1 MEAVLTEAVGL
12 LDEAGEAAL
21 TFRALAAR
29 LGGGV
34 ASIYWYVQNKD
45 ELLDRAADHVMAT
58 VLADTE
64 KFVTLDDPLEALRSI
79 GVALYD
85 AAIQRPWLGSYFLR
99 NTGFQPNSLR
109 LYERI
114 GGQVMRLHLTPR
126 QTFHATSAMVGF
138 VVGLAADMGQELP
151 EEVLSG
157 KLNRDQYMQRVT
169 SQWRALD
176 PTQYPYLNTILD
188 EFEHHEDAEQF
199 RAGLDLL
206 LDGLRRQAEMGHS
219 ERGEPDDSSRGCK
232 TRSRTNIE
240 IDDYYVRT
248 VMDRYGIHTR
258 TEAVDLA
265 LRHLA
270 GQPMTRDEASDMR
283 GAHAL
288 DGLPAETGPA
298 ETGPAA

>member
-58 VLADTE
+58 VLEATE
-64 KFVTLDDPLEALRSI
+64 KFVTLDDPIEALRNI

-85 AAIQRPWLGSYFLR
+85 AAVERPWLASYFLR

-109 LYERI
+109 LYERV
-114 GGQVMRLHLTPR
+114 GEQVMRLHLSPR
-126 QTFHATSAMVGF
+126 QTFHAASAVVGF

-151 EEVLSG
+151 DEVLRG
-157 KLNRDQYMQRVT
+157 ELNRDQYMQRVT

-176 PTQYPYLNTILD
+176 PAEYPFLNTILD
-188 EFEHHEDAEQF
+188 EFEHHQDAEQF

-206 LDGLRRQAEMGHS
+206 LDGLRRQADLSHPA
-219 ERGEPDDSSRGCK
+219 RGEADHSSR
-232 TRSRTNIE
+232 SR
-240 IDDYYVRT
+240 V
-248 VMDRYGIHTR
+248 
-258 TEAVDLA
+258 
-265 LRHLA
+265 
-270 GQPMTRDEASDMR
+270 
-283 GAHAL
+283 
-288 DGLPAETGPA
+288 
-298 ETGPAA
+298 

>member
-12 LDEAGEAAL
+12 LDEAGVAAL

-45 ELLDRAADHVMAT
+45 ELLDRASDHVMAA

-64 KFVTLDDPLEALRSI
+64 RFVTDDDPIDVLRNI

-85 AAIQRPWLGSYFLR
+85 AAIDRPWLGGYFLR
-99 NTGFQPNSLR
+99 NSGFQPNSLK
-109 LYERI
+109 LYERL
-114 GGQVMRLHLTPR
+114 GEQVLRLHLTPR
-126 QTFHATSAMVGF
+126 QTFHATSSIVGF
-138 VVGLAADMGQELP
+138 VIGLAADMGQELP

-157 KLNRDQYMQRVT
+157 ELNRDQYMARVT

-176 PTQYPYLNTILD
+176 PAQYPFLNMILD

-206 LDGLRRQAEMGHS
+206 LDGLRRQADLTGAD
-219 ERGEPDDSSRGCK
+219 RDGPPPSR
-232 TRSRTNIE
+232 
-240 IDDYYVRT
+240 
-248 VMDRYGIHTR
+248 
-258 TEAVDLA
+258 
-265 LRHLA
+265 
-270 GQPMTRDEASDMR
+270 
-283 GAHAL
+283 
-288 DGLPAETGPA
+288 
-298 ETGPAA
+298 

>member
-12 LDEAGEAAL
+12 LDESGEAAL

-45 ELLDRAADHVMAT
+45 ELLDRAADHVMAA

-64 KFVTLDDPLEALRSI
+64 SFVDLDDPIEALRKL

-85 AAIQRPWLGSYFLR
+85 AAIERPWLGNYFLR

-109 LYERI
+109 LYERV

-126 QTFHATSAMVGF
+126 QTFHAASAVVGF
-138 VVGLAADMGQELP
+138 VIGLAADMGQELP
-151 EEVLSG
+151 EEVLRG
-157 KLNRDQYMQRVT
+157 ELNRDQYMARVT

-176 PTQYPYLNTILD
+176 PAEYPFLNTILD
-188 EFEHHEDAEQF
+188 EFEQHEDAEQF

-206 LDGLRRQAEMGHS
+206 LDGVTPTG
-219 ERGEPDDSSRGCK
+219 GPDTCRSPSRWVESGV
-232 TRSRTNIE
+232 TS
-240 IDDYYVRT
+240 
-248 VMDRYGIHTR
+248 
-258 TEAVDLA
+258 L
-265 LRHLA
+265 
-270 GQPMTRDEASDMR
+270 S
-283 GAHAL
+283 
-288 DGLPAETGPA
+288 
-298 ETGPAA
+298 